1 MTAPLDLNMPDLI
14 GKRIE
19 EARGLA
25 IKAGF
30 PTRIIRED
38 STQYVVTL
46 DYNPTRLNFEVDG
59 GVVTN
64 IRFG

>member
-1 MTAPLDLNMPDLI
+1 MTAPLDLPQLI

-19 EARGLA
+19 EARGIA

-30 PTRIIRED
+30 LTRIVRED
-38 STQYVVTL
+38 HQNFKTTS
-46 DYNPTRLNFEVDG
+46 DFNPSRLNFEVDQG
-59 GVVTN
+59 FVTN